1 MMRWPLRIARC
12 YPLQLDYSLSSPS
25 AGISH
30 LLAQMFILTPYF
42 PGVLMK
48 SLLIFALLA
57 LASLSA
63 CGQKGDLI
71 LPDDSLT
78 HDKSELG

>member
-1 MMRWPLRIARC
+1 
-12 YPLQLDYSLSSPS
+12 
-25 AGISH
+25 
-30 LLAQMFILTPYF
+30 
-42 PGVLMK
+42 MK

-71 LPDDSLT
+71 LPDDSPT